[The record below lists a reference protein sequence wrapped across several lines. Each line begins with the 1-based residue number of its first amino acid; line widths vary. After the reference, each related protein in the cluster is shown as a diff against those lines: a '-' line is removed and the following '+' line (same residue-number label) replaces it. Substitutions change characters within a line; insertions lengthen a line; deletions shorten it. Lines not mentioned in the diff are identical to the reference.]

1 MTENT
6 NTDEFDVVLD
16 ETNEDE
22 SVDYQALYEEQK
34 AESDKWK
41 NRYKSSQKKA
51 NEQKADSI
59 NPEEVQSI
67 VDRSLSTIQ
76 FYSDN
81 KSAIDLKDE
90 IEGLVA
96 KWLERND
103 AYLLLKAKTDPVSIL
118 DDATKSQ
125 LAWNTALTWA
135 SSVWNNYSTLS
146 PDEIAKLPEEEFNKL
161 FPSWGKVSR
170 YYWDT
175 GE

>member
-22 SVDYQALYEEQK
+22 TNEDESVDHQALYEGQK
-34 AESDKWK
+34 AESNKWK

-59 NPEEVQSI
+59 SPEEVQRI
-67 VDRSLSTIQ
+67 VDRSLSTIR

-96 KWLERND
+96 K
-103 AYLLLKAKTDPVSIL
+103 
-118 DDATKSQ
+118 
-125 LAWNTALTWA
+125 
-135 SSVWNNYSTLS
+135 
-146 PDEIAKLPEEEFNKL
+146 
-161 FPSWGKVSR
+161 
-170 YYWDT
+170 
-175 GE
+175 